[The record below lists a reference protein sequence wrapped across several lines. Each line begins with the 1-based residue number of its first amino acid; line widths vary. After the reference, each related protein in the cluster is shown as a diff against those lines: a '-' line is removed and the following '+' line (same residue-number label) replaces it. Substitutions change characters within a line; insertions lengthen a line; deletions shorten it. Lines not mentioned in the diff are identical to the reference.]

1 MKSSIS
7 DVNDKIDELTS
18 TSTTVNSRRMA
29 RSSTISCTAF
39 INKVTAFKKIASKV
53 SKVDSITSMAS
64 EISNAKVDTCTTDNL
79 DSLESLS
86 EELDRISDELTTKI
100 NYYSSFLSGIKG
112 SCHIFNIL

>member
-18 TSTTVNSRRMA
+18 SSTTVDSRKIA

-39 INKVTAFKKIASKV
+39 INKVTAFKNIANKV

-64 EISNAKVDTCTTDNL
+64 EISNSKVDTCTADNL

-86 EELDRISDELTTKI
+86 EELDSISDNLTAKI
-100 NYYSSFLSGIKG
+100 SYYSSFLSGMIG
-112 SCHIFNIL
+112 SYHIYL